1 MDKEDVVHVYSG
13 IPLSHKKNK
22 IMPFTATWMQLEMI
36 TLVEISQKK
45 TNTLL
50 YHLYV
55 ESKIWHK
62 GTCLQNRNRLVDIEN
77 RLVAKSQGEGYRGV

>member
-13 IPLSHKKNK
+13 ILLSHKKNK

-55 ESKIWHK
+55 ESKY
-62 GTCLQNRNRLVDIEN
+62 GTNEPVYKTETDLLT
-77 RLVAKSQGEGYRGV
+77 